1 MNALVSSA
9 EPQPSSRQG
18 APLLRTLALCDLVD
32 STSLVERLGDQRAA
46 ALLRRHDRM
55 ARDLMLLHQGQ
66 EIDKTDGFLIL
77 FERPIHAIAFA
88 LAYQRE
94 LLRLSAEERETLR
107 ARIGVHVGDVL
118 VWQNDPGD
126 VVHGAKPLEVE
137 GLVKPVTAR
146 LASLALPGQILVS
159 GVAASLAQRA
169 HGELGANA
177 DRTRWINH
185 GRYRFKGVPE
195 PLVVYEVGEAG
206 IAPLRLPPYSGK
218 AWREVP
224 WWRRPGTMF
233 IEAGI
238 AAAAIVLG
246 VWLLLR
252 PPAAIAFAER
262 DWIVLGDLQNLTG
275 QASLDDTL
283 RTALRLS
290 VEQSRYVNIVPELQ
304 VREAVKRMR
313 RDPAQTRIDRAI
325 GAEIAVREGARAF
338 VLPSVA
344 EVGGKLRVTA
354 EIIDPR
360 SQATVYT
367 DTAEGQGLDSLLVS
381 VDRINRQLRGRLGE
395 SLALVGA
402 ASPPLAKVTTDNLD
416 ALRAYSLARKA
427 ATENKGDTA
436 LDLYDQ
442 AIRIDPEFALAYL
455 SRAALRLGSD
465 DRAAGRADI
474 AQAQR
479 LRERLPVREQ
489 LYMDAL
495 AASFGKPADMQ
506 KKWALLGEMYPDH
519 YAAFANLAFF
529 MYVYDGRAEAA
540 IGIAEKAVAPH
551 YPRSGNT
558 HYLLGALYLAS
569 EKPQQA
575 LTHLQRAKEMN
586 GQGIG
591 WYFVDAAASQRRF
604 ADADAALAESEA
616 RPSGIPSNDVLLHR
630 VRIALAVDQ
639 GRWREALRRA
649 DEAEAAAKAV
659 GSLPARNYR
668 GAKLALQAVATPG
681 TELSRQL
688 DAYGRSELAALR
700 DPAADDREQALFGAF
715 FAAYLAARNGDA
727 ALARTLLSAVAGDE
741 DVKNYRYVADM
752 AALAQAQLAL
762 RDSDAAKAV
771 ALLTAR
777 ADGSELYLLHA
788 GLRDAQIAAENWDA
802 AATQAQWLSQHRGR
816 AYAEQGAEQIAKAL
830 NVAESTLAVLSEAEI
845 AQRQGKADVVALK
858 LTAFLRLW
866 PETELPAP
874 LQRRVEALLKND
886 VAYLTRKS

>member
-9 EPQPSSRQG
+9 EPQPSLRQG

-55 ARDLMLLHQGQ
+55 ARDLMLRHQGQ

-94 LLRLSAEERETLR
+94 LLRLSDEEKEPLR
-107 ARIGVHVGDVL
+107 ARVGVHVGDVL

-195 PLVVYEVGEAG
+195 PLVVYEVGETG

-238 AAAAIVLG
+238 AAAALLLG

-290 VEQSRYVNIVPELQ
+290 VEQSRYVNIVPDLQ
-304 VREAVKRMR
+304 VREAVRRMR
-313 RDPAQTRIDRAI
+313 RDPTQTRIDRAI

-344 EVGGKLRVTA
+344 EIGGKLRVTA

-367 DTAEGQGLDSLLVS
+367 DSAEGQGLDSLLVS
-381 VDRINRQLRGRLGE
+381 VDSINRQLRGRLGE
-395 SLALVGA
+395 SLALVGTA
-402 ASPPLAKVTTDNLD
+402 GPPLAQVTTDNLD

-427 ATENKGDTA
+427 ATEGGGGDTA
-436 LDLYDQ
+436 LELYGQ
-442 AIRIDPEFALAYL
+442 AIRLDPDFALAYL
-455 SRAALRLGSD
+455 GRAALRLGAED
-465 DRAAGRADI
+465 RTAAKADVERAAA
-474 AQAQR
+474 
-479 LRERLPVREQ
+479 LRVRLPVREQ

-495 AASFGKPADMQ
+495 AASFGKPAEMQ
-506 KKWALLGEMYPDH
+506 KKWTLLGEMYPDH
-519 YAAFANLAFF
+519 YAAFANLAHFI
-529 MYVYDGRAEAA
+529 YVYDGRFADA
-540 IGIAEKAVAPH
+540 IAVANKAIAPH

-569 EKPQQA
+569 DKPQQA
-575 LTHLQRAKEMN
+575 QTHLQRAKEMN
-586 GQGIG
+586 AAGLGGIR
-591 WYFVDAAASQRRF
+591 FIDAAAIPRRF
-604 ADADAALAESEA
+604 ADAEKELADL
-616 RPSGIPSNDVLLHR
+616 RVSGIPSNDLQVHR

-639 GRWREALRRA
+639 GRWREALKRA
-649 DEAEAAAKAV
+649 DEAEAAARSV
-659 GSLPARNYR
+659 SPLIARTYR
-668 GAKLALQAVATPG
+668 GMKLSLQAVAMPG
-681 TELSRQL
+681 AELGRQIGTYA
-688 DAYGRSELAALR
+688 DGELEALR
-700 DPAADDREQALFGAF
+700 DPRNNDREQALFGVF
-715 FAAYLAARNGDA
+715 FAAYVAARNGDA
-727 ALARTLLSAVAGDE
+727 ALAQELLAKVGDDPDVAS
-741 DVKNYRYVADM
+741 YHYVGDM
-752 AALAQAQLAL
+752 AALARAQLAL
-762 RDSDAAKAV
+762 LGKDKAAV
-771 ALLTAR
+771 LPLLNAR
-777 ADGSELYLLHA
+777 IDGSEMYLLHA
-788 GLRDAQIAAENWDA
+788 GLRDAQIAVGALDA
-802 AATQAQWLSQHRGR
+802 AVAEAQWLAQHRGR
-816 AYAEQGAEQIAKAL
+816 AYAEYNGDEMLKSL
-830 NVAESTLAVLSEAEI
+830 NVAESNLAVLDEAEL
-845 AQRQGKADVVALK
+845 AQRQGKAEAAAQR
-858 LTAFLRLW
+858 LTEFLRLW
-866 PETELPAP
+866 PEAELPAP
-874 LQRRVEALLKND
+874 LQRRVEALLKGD
-886 VAYLTRKS
+886 APQRVRKS